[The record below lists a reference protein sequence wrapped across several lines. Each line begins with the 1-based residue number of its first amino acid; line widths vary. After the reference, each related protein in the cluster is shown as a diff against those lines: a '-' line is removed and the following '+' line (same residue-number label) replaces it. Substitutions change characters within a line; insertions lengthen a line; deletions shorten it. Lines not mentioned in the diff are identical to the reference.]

1 MAAQPLF
8 SIVTPVYDPPLP
20 VLGAM
25 LASVRRQREPDW
37 ELCLVDDGTPSP
49 EVVAALQRAAAGDPR
64 IRLVRRPAN
73 GGIVAASNDALA
85 MARGAF
91 VALLDHDDE
100 LHPDALAAVAA
111 VVRSDPE
118 VDYVYTD
125 EDKIDEAGRRHG
137 PFFKPDWAPD
147 RFRTQMYT
155 CHLSVLRRSLV
166 SEVGG
171 FAQDF
176 DGAQDWDLVLRVTER
191 ARSVAHV
198 ARVLYHWRTLDTST
212 AGAGVATKPWAYDA
226 ATRAL
231 QAHCDRTGFPAVV
244 DHDTDHPGVYRL
256 TPRLPSRPTIS
267 IVIPTAGAVR
277 DVGGTPTR
285 LITHCLRG
293 IVDRSTYPDYE
304 IVCVADPAVDEEVV
318 REMRAIAGD
327 RLTLVAYDAPFNYSE
342 KVNLGVLRSDGDHVV
357 MLNDD
362 IEVATPDWIE
372 RLVMYSGSAGVG
384 AVGARLLYPDGR
396 LQHAGVLHRA
406 GLPSHLYHGYPPGFG
421 GYANDVLV
429 AGNYLAVT
437 GACLMTPR
445 AVFNRVGGLCERLP
459 LNYNDTDYCLK
470 VHAAGLRI
478 VYDAGTTLVHFE
490 SASRETSVATWEAD
504 LFRDRWLSVTATDP
518 FDNPNF
524 DHRSPNRV
532 VTVPLGRRIT
542 GRLARDAR
550 RLAARARPAPV
561 SAASGSG

>member
-25 LASVRRQREPDW
+25 LASVRRQNEPDW

-85 MARGAF
+85 MARGTF

-111 VVRSDPE
+111 VVRADPE

-125 EDKIDEAGRRHG
+125 EDKIDESGRRYG
-137 PFFKPDWAPD
+137 PFYKPDWAPD
-147 RFRTQMYT
+147 RFRTQMYS

-166 SEVGG
+166 NEVGG
-171 FAQDF
+171 FHADF

-198 ARVLYHWRTLDTST
+198 PRVLYHWRTLDTST
-212 AGAGVATKPWAYDA
+212 AGAGIAAKPWAYDA
-226 ATRAL
+226 GTRAI

-244 DHDTDHPGVYRL
+244 DHDLEHPGVYRL
-256 TPRLPSRPTIS
+256 TPRLRTEPTVS
-267 IVIPTAGAVR
+267 IVIPTAGTIREVQ
-277 DVGGTPTR
+277 GEPTR
-285 LITHCLRG
+285 LITHCLRSIADRTTYG
-293 IVDRSTYPDYE
+293 TYDIV
-304 IVCVADPAVDEEVV
+304 VVADGTVDEDLR
-318 REMRAIAGD
+318 RELVAIAGD
-327 RLTLVAYDAPFNYSE
+327 RLTIVDYEGPFNYSE
-342 KVNLGVLRSDGDHVV
+342 KINLGVLASEGDQVL

-372 RLVMYSGSAGVG
+372 RLVMYAESPGIG
-384 AVGARLLYPDGR
+384 AVGAHLVYEDGR
-396 LQHAGVLHRA
+396 LQHAGIIHRA
-406 GLPSHLYHGYPPGFG
+406 ALPGHLYHGFPAEWG

-437 GACLMTPR
+437 GACVMTPR
-445 AVFNRVGGLCERLP
+445 AAFDRVGGLSERLP
-459 LNYNDTDYCLK
+459 LNYNDVDYCLK
-470 VHAAGLRI
+470 LHALGLRV
-478 VYDAGTTLVHFE
+478 VYDPGTLMIHRE
-490 SASRETSVATWEAD
+490 SASRDTEVADWEKQ
-504 LFRDRWLSVTATDP
+504 LYRDRWEAVTAVDP

-524 DHRSPNRV
+524 DQGSIHRVIPVGFSRRWA
-532 VTVPLGRRIT
+532 GR
-542 GRLARDAR
+542 AR
-550 RLAARARPAPV
+550 RAGRALAGR
-561 SAASGSG
+561 S